1 MENDTLN
8 QEIKSA
14 LSNWKEIIS
23 KYQVP
28 NNKKAII
35 QIANTFL
42 PFLGLWIL
50 TYFALKWSI
59 LLAIPLFIINT
70 GFMVRIFII
79 QHDCGHQSFFKSKK
93 LNNIIGT
100 FCSIFSFIPYKYWA
114 KVHNFHHGHSG
125 QLEVR
130 DIGDIP
136 TITVNEYK
144 SRSWWGKLQY
154 RIWRFPVVTF
164 VIAPIYYFIVSCR
177 IPVFSF
183 GNWKKYTYIMI
194 KDNFWIALAYI
205 TIGTLV
211 GWQKFLFVQ
220 ITLVVLFGIIA
231 FWFFYVQH
239 QHEASYK
246 HWKKN
251 WDFLLSSI
259 RGASYYKLPKMFQ
272 WLTGNI
278 GFHHIHHLSSMIPN
292 YNLEK
297 CFKENALLNKYVT
310 VVDFKDSL
318 KMIFNNLWDEE
329 EEKMI
334 SFKEYKLKEKRKL
347 AA

>member
-1 MENDTLN
+1 MDNEKLN
-8 QEIKSA
+8 SEIKKA
-14 LSNWKEIIS
+14 LANWKEIIS

-93 LNNIIGT
+93 LNNVIGT
-100 FCSIFSFIPYKYWA
+100 ICSVCSFIPFKYWA

-136 TITVNEYK
+136 TITVKEYME
-144 SRSWWGKLQY
+144 RNWWGKLKY

-164 VIAPIYYFIVSCR
+164 VIAPMYYFIVSCR
-177 IPVFSF
+177 YPTFSF
-183 GNWKKYTYIMI
+183 NNKTKYLKMVI
-194 KDNFWIALAYI
+194 KDNFWIALSYLVVGFI
-205 TIGTLV
+205 IG
-211 GWQKFLFVQ
+211 WKMFHAVQ
-220 ITLVVLFGIIA
+220 LTLVVMFGVVA

-239 QHEASYK
+239 QHEFSYK
-246 HWKKN
+246 HWKDN

-259 RGASYYKLPKMFQ
+259 RGSSYYKLPRVFH
-272 WLTGNI
+272 WLSGNI
-278 GFHHIHHLSSMIPN
+278 GYHHIHHLSSLIPN
-292 YNLEK
+292 YNLPKVFRE
-297 CFKENALLNKYVT
+297 EPILNKYVT
-310 VVDFKDSL
+310 VVTFWDSL
-318 KMIFNNLWDEE
+318 KMIRHKLWDEKQ
-329 EEKMI
+329 EKMI
-334 SFKEYKLKEKRKL
+334 SFSEYRRKYKLRP